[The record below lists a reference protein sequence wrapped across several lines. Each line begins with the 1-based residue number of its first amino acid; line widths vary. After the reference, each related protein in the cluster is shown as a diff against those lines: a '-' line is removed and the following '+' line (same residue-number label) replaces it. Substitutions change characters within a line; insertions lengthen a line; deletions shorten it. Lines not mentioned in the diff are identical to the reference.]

1 MSAEKRGYSAY
12 TEAFGKTGT
21 NLGNTCRPLGDI
33 AEAKISSRENP
44 S

>member
-33 AEAKISSRENP
+33 VEARFSSRENR